1 MRAPLSPTGRPA
13 HQPAKASPAVAE
25 AGSVR
30 SDESGIGL
38 IEIVVSMF
46 LIALLAM
53 AFLPLLIQ
61 SLKATTTNTSASI
74 ATQLV
79 GQQLEQLRLVP
90 TTCAA
95 VTTFLATDPA
105 AVTDDR
111 GVVLTIDR
119 QLIGAC
125 PITYPGTV
133 KVRVAVTSNGSTL
146 SEASTLVM
154 VVTAS

>member
-1 MRAPLSPTGRPA
+1 MRAPT
-13 HQPAKASPAVAE
+13 SPA
-25 AGSVR
+25 

-61 SLKATTTNTSASI
+61 SLRASTTNTSASI

-79 GQQLEQLRLVP
+79 GQQLEQLRTVP

-95 VTTFLATDPA
+95 VSTFLGSDPA
-105 AVTDDR
+105 AVVDDR
-111 GVVLTIDR
+111 GVILTIDR
-119 QLIGAC
+119 QLVGAC
-125 PITYPGTV
+125 PTAYPGTV
-133 KVRVAVTSNGSTL
+133 KVRVVVTSDGTAL

>member
-1 MRAPLSPTGRPA
+1 MRAPLSPTERSA
-13 HQPAKASPAVAE
+13 NQSAMTSPAPE
-25 AGSVR
+25 AGSA
-30 SDESGIGL
+30 EAGIGL

-79 GQQLEQLRLVP
+79 GQQLEQLRTVT

-105 AVTDDR
+105 PVSDDR
-111 GVVLTIDR
+111 GVILTIDR
-119 QLIGAC
+119 QLVGAC
-125 PITYPGTV
+125 PTTYPGTV
-133 KVRVAVTSNGSTL
+133 KVRVSVTSGGETL

>member
-1 MRAPLSPTGRPA
+1 MRAPLPPTERSA
-13 HQPAKASPAVAE
+13 HQPATSPATGE
-25 AGSVR
+25 A
-30 SDESGIGL
+30 GIGL

-53 AFLPLLIQ
+53 AFLPLLIN
-61 SLKATTTNTSASI
+61 SLKASTTNTSASI

-79 GQQLEQLRLVP
+79 GQQLEQLRTVA
-90 TTCAA
+90 TNCAA
-95 VTTFLATDPA
+95 VTTFLGTDPA

-111 GVVLTIDR
+111 GVILTIDR
-119 QLIGAC
+119 QLVGAC
-125 PITYPGTV
+125 PATYPGTV
-133 KVRVAVTSNGSTL
+133 KVRVTVSSGGSIL

>member
-1 MRAPLSPTGRPA
+1 MRAPLPPTGRSA
-13 HQPAKASPAVAE
+13 HQPAIESPATGE
-25 AGSVR
+25 A
-30 SDESGIGL
+30 GIGL

-61 SLKATTTNTSASI
+61 SLKASTANTSASI

-79 GQQLEQLRLVP
+79 GQQLEQLRSVP

-95 VTTFLATDPA
+95 VTAFLGTDPA

-111 GVVLTIDR
+111 GVILTIDR
-119 QLIGAC
+119 QQVGAC
-125 PITYPGTV
+125 PSTYPGTV
-133 KVRVAVTSNGSTL
+133 KVRVTVSSGGGIL

>member
-1 MRAPLSPTGRPA
+1 
-13 HQPAKASPAVAE
+13 
-25 AGSVR
+25 
-30 SDESGIGL
+30 
-38 IEIVVSMF
+38 MF

-61 SLKATTTNTSASI
+61 SLRASTTNTSASI

-79 GQQLEQLRLVP
+79 SQQLEQLRSVP
-90 TTCAA
+90 TTCTAM
-95 VTTFLATDPA
+95 TTFLGTDPA
-105 AVTDDR
+105 AVVDDR

-119 QLIGAC
+119 QLVGAC
-125 PITYPGTV
+125 PATYPGTV
-133 KVRVAVTSNGSTL
+133 KVRVVVTSDGKAL

>member
-1 MRAPLSPTGRPA
+1 MRRVIDQDGT
-13 HQPAKASPAVAE
+13 E
-25 AGSVR
+25 
-30 SDESGIGL
+30 GIGL

-79 GQQLEQLRLVP
+79 SQQMEQLRTVP
-90 TTCAA
+90 TKCSE
-95 VTTFLATDPA
+95 VTTFANSIQPV
-105 AVTDDR
+105 VTDDR
-111 GVVLTIDR
+111 GVVLTISR
-119 QLIGAC
+119 QLIGGC
-125 PITYPGTV
+125 PTTYPGTV
-133 KVRVAVTSNGSTL
+133 KVRVAVTSGGSTL
-146 SEASTLVM
+146 SEATTLVL